1 MRFTRAIQSIH
12 LAIVCLVLF
21 QLFFEQMMEIPKPG
35 KAIDDTQALFL
46 LLHEWNG
53 FIVLGLA
60 ILFLMLRSDKSQAR
74 HSLFP
79 WLSVSGWK
87 GLFKEICNDI
97 PGWFKGK
104 LKKPEESFHIASSV
118 HGLGILLLL
127 GLGSTGIMVFMGLQ
141 PDGFMDK
148 DTKTIKDLHS
158 SMGNLIWIFVLAH
171 SAMALLHQLA
181 GHRVFQSMFV
191 AKAGIDADASHS
203 DEEKQP

>member
-21 QLFFEQMMEIPKPG
+21 QLFSEQVMEIPKPD

-53 FIVLGLA
+53 FIVLGLT
-60 ILFLMLRSDKSQAR
+60 ILFLLIRSDKGQER

-87 GLFKEICNDI
+87 GIFREIFHDV
-97 PGWFKGK
+97 PGWFRGK
-104 LKKPEESFHIASSV
+104 LKKPEESFHIASTV

-127 GLGSTGIMVFMGLQ
+127 GLGATGIMVFIGLQ

-148 DTKTIKDLHS
+148 DTKAIKDLHS
-158 SMGNLIWIFVLAH
+158 GMGNLIWIFVLGH

-181 GHRVFQSMFV
+181 GHRVFQSMFLS
-191 AKAGIDADASHS
+191 KAGVDEDASNR
-203 DEEKQP
+203 DEKKQP

>member
-12 LAIVCLVLF
+12 LAIVCLVSF
-21 QLFFEQMMEIPKPG
+21 QLFFEQMMELPKPD
-35 KAIDDTQALFL
+35 KPIDDIQALFL

-60 ILFLMLRSDKSQAR
+60 VLFLMLRSGQSQTT

-79 WLSVSGWK
+79 WLSVSGWR
-87 GLFKEICNDI
+87 GIFKELAHDI

-127 GLGSTGIMVFMGLQ
+127 GLGATGIMVFIGLE
-141 PDGFMDK
+141 PNGYMDR
-148 DTKTIKDLHS
+148 DTKAIKDLHS
-158 SMGNLIWIFVLAH
+158 SMGELIWIFVLAH

-181 GHRVFQSMFV
+181 GHRVFQSMFIS
-191 AKAGIDADASHS
+191 KASADEEINSS
-203 DEEKQP
+203 DEK

>member
-1 MRFTRAIQSIH
+1 MRFTRAIQRIH

-21 QLFFEQMMEIPKPG
+21 QLFSEQLMEIPKPD

-60 ILFLMLRSDKSQAR
+60 ILFLMLRADKSQER

-97 PGWFKGK
+97 PSWFKGN

-127 GLGSTGIMVFMGLQ
+127 GLGATGIMVFMGLE
-141 PDGFMDK
+141 PNGYMDR
-148 DTKTIKDLHS
+148 DTKLIKDLHS
-158 SMGNLIWIFVLAH
+158 DMGDLIWVFVLGH
-171 SAMALLHQLA
+171 SVMALLHQLA
-181 GHRVFQSMFV
+181 GHRVFQSIFIS
-191 AKAGIDADASHS
+191 KAGIDEDINNS
-203 DEEKQP
+203 DEK

>member
-1 MRFTRAIQSIH
+1 MRFTRAIQRIH

-21 QLFFEQMMEIPKPG
+21 QLFSEQMMEIPKPD
-35 KAIDDTQALFL
+35 KPIDDIQALFL

-60 ILFLMLRSDKSQAR
+60 VLFLLLRSGQSQKT

-79 WLSVSGWK
+79 WLSASGWK
-87 GLFKEICNDI
+87 GIFKELAHDV

-104 LKKPEESFHIASSV
+104 LKKSEESFHIASTV

-127 GLGSTGIMVFMGLQ
+127 GLGTTGIMVFMGLE
-141 PDGFMDK
+141 PNGYMDK
-148 DTKTIKDLHS
+148 DTKIIKDLHS
-158 SMGNLIWIFVLAH
+158 SMGDLIWIFVLGH

-181 GHRVFQSMFV
+181 GHRAFQSIFSSN
-191 AKAGIDADASHS
+191 AGVDEDISNS
-203 DEEKQP
+203 DEK

>member
-12 LAIVCLVLF
+12 LAIVCLVSF
-21 QLFFEQMMEIPKPG
+21 QLFFEQMMELPKPD
-35 KAIDDTQALFL
+35 KPIDDIQALFL

-60 ILFLMLRSDKSQAR
+60 VLFLMLRSGQSQTT

-79 WLSVSGWK
+79 WLSVSGWR
-87 GLFKEICNDI
+87 GIFKELAHDI

-127 GLGSTGIMVFMGLQ
+127 GLGATGIMVFIGLE
-141 PDGFMDK
+141 PNGYMDR
-148 DTKTIKDLHS
+148 DTKAIKDLHS
-158 SMGNLIWIFVLAH
+158 SMGELIWIFVLGH
-171 SAMALLHQLA
+171 SAMALLHQMA
-181 GHRVFQSMFV
+181 GHRVFQSIFSP
-191 AKAGIDADASHS
+191 KAGLDKDTSNS
-203 DEEKQP
+203 GKE